1 MQIAPSYN
9 VADPAWL
16 HSGSL
21 SQAQSTHQSGKKDAK
36 AWAAAQD
43 FEAQFISTMTQSMFA
58 GLKTDGPFG
67 GGQGEEMFRSLL
79 VDQYGTQIAKSG
91 GIGIADTIYSEILKL
106 QEAAK

>member
-1 MQIAPSYN
+1 MQAATSYN
-9 VADPAWL
+9 VANPAWL
-16 HSGSL
+16 HTGSL
-21 SQAQSTHQSGKKDAK
+21 PQAQSGKKDVK
-36 AWAAAQD
+36 ALAAAQD

-79 VDQYGTQIAKSG
+79 VDQYGTQIARSG

>member
-1 MQIAPSYN
+1 MQAAASYN
-9 VADPAWL
+9 ALNPAWL
-16 HSGSL
+16 HTGAMP
-21 SQAQSTHQSGKKDAK
+21 QAQSNPNAPKDAK

-67 GGQGEEMFRSLL
+67 GGQGEDMFRSLL

-91 GIGIADTIYSEILKL
+91 GVGIADTIYSEILKL